1 VVNVLDKAIIA
12 ISKETQAKLND
23 LKTDKAE
30 HYDVIIQRLL
40 KK

>member
-1 VVNVLDKAIIA
+1 MDKTIIA

-23 LKTDKAE
+23 LKTNKAE
-30 HYDVIIQRLL
+30 HYDAVIRRLL